1 MSDERRD
8 DPEAISSP
16 GPAGPEEKGLAVP
29 DDDLEVEIISIGDED
44 VAPVAAAEDDAPA
57 AGDPSAG
64 AAEAEER
71 YLRLRADFDNF
82 RKRVERDR
90 GEQARRA
97 LFAPMSELLPV
108 VDNLERALGTGSE
121 GADFRQ
127 GVELIHRQLLETL
140 RRLGLSEIPAE
151 GLPFDPRVH
160 EAVAREES
168 REVDRP
174 TVIAELQRG
183 YWLNERLLRP
193 AMVRVA
199 VPADDPPGDPVA
211 ADPDSGSGGG
221 EGT

>member
-8 DPEAISSP
+8 DPEATLRP
-16 GPAGPEEKGLAVP
+16 GPAEPEEKGLAMP
-29 DDDLEVEIISIGDED
+29 DENPEIEIISIGDED
-44 VAPVAAAEDDAPA
+44 VDPADPVEDDDAPA
-57 AGDPSAG
+57 GGDSPSA
-64 AAEAEER
+64 AAEAQER
-71 YLRLRADFDNF
+71 YLRLRADFENF

-108 VDNLERALGTGSE
+108 VDNLERALGTQSE

-140 RRLGLSEIPAE
+140 RRFGLSEIPAD

-174 TVIAELQRG
+174 TVIDELQRG

-199 VPADDPPGDPVA
+199 VPADDAPADPVQA
-211 ADPDSGSGGG
+211 GSDS
-221 EGT
+221 ETVEET